1 MKLPLRDMVGLS
13 LGLEFVISIVVMA
26 GLGRWIDSRYH
37 TEPTFL
43 LVGFA
48 IGAAAGFRSM
58 YRFAT
63 RDDPKPDPP
72 KPTET
77 KPSDPKP
84 PTTP

>member
-1 MKLPLRDMVGLS
+1 MKLPLRDVAGLS

-26 GLGRWIDSRYH
+26 ALGRWIDARYH
-37 TEPTFL
+37 TGQTFL

-48 IGAAAGFRSM
+48 IGASAGFRSM

-63 RDDPKPDPP
+63 RDDPKPDDP
-72 KPTET
+72 K
-77 KPSDPKP
+77 KNDPKP

>member
-63 RDDPKPDPP
+63 RDDPKPEEP
-72 KPTET
+72 K
-77 KPSDPKP
+77 KNDPKP

>member
-63 RDDPKPDPP
+63 RKDAKPEEPK
-72 KPTET
+72 KN
-77 KPSDPKP
+77 DPKP

>member
-1 MKLPLRDMVGLS
+1 MKLPLRDMAGLS

-26 GLGRWIDSRYH
+26 ALGRWVDARFH

-63 RDDPKPDPP
+63 RDDPKPEAPEQ
-72 KPTET
+72 T
-77 KPSDPKP
+77 SDPKP
-84 PTTP
+84 PTSP

>member
-1 MKLPLRDMVGLS
+1 MKLPLRDMAGLS

-26 GLGRWIDSRYH
+26 ALGRWIDARYH
-37 TEPTFL
+37 TGQTFL

-63 RDDPKPDPP
+63 RDEEKPDPP
-72 KPTET
+72 KND
-77 KPSDPKP
+77 DPKP

>member
-1 MKLPLRDMVGLS
+1 MKLPLRDMAGLS

-26 GLGRWIDSRYH
+26 ALGRWIDARFH
-37 TEPTFL
+37 TGQTFL

-63 RDDPKPDPP
+63 RDDPKPDAP
-72 KPTET
+72 KNDDPT
-77 KPSDPKP
+77 P
-84 PTTP
+84 PTNP

>member
-1 MKLPLRDMVGLS
+1 MKLPLRDVAGLS

-26 GLGRWIDSRYH
+26 ALGRWIDARYH

-63 RDDPKPDPP
+63 RDDPKPKEP
-72 KPTET
+72 K
-77 KPSDPKP
+77 KNDPKP